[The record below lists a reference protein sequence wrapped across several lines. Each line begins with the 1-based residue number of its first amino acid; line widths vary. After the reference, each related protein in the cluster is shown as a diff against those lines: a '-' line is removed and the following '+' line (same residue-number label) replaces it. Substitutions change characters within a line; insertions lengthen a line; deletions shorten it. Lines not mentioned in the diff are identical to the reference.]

1 MIEQFIEGLY
11 NNIVEGNMK
20 LYKQFFL
27 YDPNEERTI
36 EYWKNAIAFY
46 DKLDDMD
53 KEILFSI
60 IKSTIVDTVSNVL
73 AVLDGYEDIDR
84 IDVQVKLNGQENDSK
99 LQDAFLTYVEDLDEL
114 ISKENTMRTVGLKLE
129 SSVFTTPIAKIIRK
143 YQDLSISQ
151 IKQIVL
157 NNEYVFK
164 CDIIHANGIR
174 TILHIKDDLSKE
186 GIISY
191 IYVEGKLTNEEYLN
205 NLLVSYKQTE
215 NQVEEE
221 MDREVL

>member
-20 LYKQFFL
+20 LYRQFFL

>member
-20 LYKQFFL
+20 LYRQFFL
-27 YDPNEERTI
+27 YDPNEEGTI

-129 SSVFTTPIAKIIRK
+129 SSVFTAPIAKIIRK

>member
-20 LYKQFFL
+20 LYRQFFL
-27 YDPNEERTI
+27 YDPNEEGTI